1 MKKWRASF
9 FLFFILG
16 LVIAGCSTTSEQLSR
31 IDVQEVKT
39 NGSYAEE
46 VIITDKD
53 KLESVETIFKQVKW
67 DRNTIRKVLEKE
79 LVK

>member
-1 MKKWRASF
+1 MF
-9 FLFFILG
+9 GFV
-16 LVIAGCSTTSEQLSR
+16 LVGCSATSEQLSR
-31 IDVQEVKT
+31 IDVQAVKT

-67 DRNTIRKVLEKE
+67 DRNTIPSMCKNRRCKKCSFI
-79 LVK
+79 K

>member
-1 MKKWRASF
+1 MKKWLASF